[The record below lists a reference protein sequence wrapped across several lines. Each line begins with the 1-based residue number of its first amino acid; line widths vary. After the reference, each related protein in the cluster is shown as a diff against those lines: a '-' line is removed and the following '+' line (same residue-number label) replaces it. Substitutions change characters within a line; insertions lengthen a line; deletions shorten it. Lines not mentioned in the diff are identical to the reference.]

1 MKQWR
6 GNLALLLTALIWG
19 FAFVA
24 QSSGMEHMGPFT
36 FQSVRSILGGISLL
50 PVLAVRS
57 LRRKREATRQSK
69 KTLLIGGVCCGAA
82 LCVAS
87 CLQQIGIQFTT
98 VGKAGFITSMYVLLV
113 PILGLFF
120 HKRVPAKIWGC
131 VAVAA
136 VGLYLLSMSGSFTLS
151 RGDAFCILCAVG
163 FSIHILVVDHFAPR
177 VDGIALA
184 CVQFFVSGILA
195 AVPMMAVEQP
205 TWQAITSGGAAL
217 LYAGVASC
225 GVGYTLQIIGQRY
238 AEPAPATLILSLE
251 SVFSVLGGILLLQQ
265 IPTLRELFGCL
276 LMFGGVVCAQLPTG
290 TFTDLAEKGLRR
302 RRTE

>member
-6 GNLALLLTALIWG
+6 GNLALLLAALIWG

-36 FQSVRSILGGISLL
+36 FQSVRSLLGGISLL
-50 PVLAVRS
+50 PVLAVRTMQ
-57 LRRKREATRQSK
+57 RKQKAPQQSR
-69 KTLLIGGVCCGAA
+69 KTLLLGGLCCGAA

-87 CLQQIGIQFTT
+87 CLQQIGIQYTT

-113 PILGLFF
+113 PLLGLFF
-120 HKRVPAKIWGC
+120 HKRMPTKIWAC

-136 VGLYLLSMSGSFTLS
+136 VGLYLLSMSGTFTLG
-151 RGDAFCILCAVG
+151 RGDAFCILCAIG
-163 FSIHILVVDHFAPR
+163 FSIHILIVDYFAPK

-184 CVQFFVSGILA
+184 CAQFFVSGILA
-195 AVPMMAVEQP
+195 AIPMAAVEQP

-290 TFTDLAEKGLRR
+290 TFAALAEKGLGRR
-302 RRTE
+302 RME